1 MHQFVR
7 MDNQYNYRCSK
18 RGPVYVYEPA
28 VERMATNYYDYFAT
42 KSQKVQNFTM
52 PNNAAVSRDGCSYIN
67 VLGAVPPNLGAPI
80 AFASYGSYVG
90 ALDRDR
96 RTPNYVDK
104 TPGGAC
110 NGPQSCVR
118 EFSFV

>member
-1 MHQFVR
+1 MNGFG
-7 MDNQYNYRCSK
+7 NTNYRCTA
-18 RGPVYVYEPA
+18 RGAVYAHDPTE
-28 VERMATNYYDYFAT
+28 ERMATNYYDYYAAADCGGGAAT
-42 KSQKVQNFTM
+42 TM
-52 PNNAAVSRDGCSYIN
+52 PNNSAVTRDGCSYIN
-67 VLGAVPPNLGAPI
+67 VSFAVPPNLGTPI

-110 NGPQSCVR
+110 SGPQTCVQK
-118 EFSFV
+118 FAFV